1 MIIQLR
7 LDSCYISGLDRLLKE
22 RQKQYPA
29 HRDAIPPQAQMPLRK
44 LPPGSIAF
52 TLQKTSP
59 DNPPE
64 SSR

>member
-7 LDSCYISGLDRLLKE
+7 LDSRYVSGLDRLLKE
-22 RQKQYPA
+22 RQKQHPA
-29 HRDAIPPQAQMPLRK
+29 YCDAIPPQAPMPLRK
-44 LPPGSIAF
+44 RPPGSIAI
-52 TLQKTSP
+52 TLKKTSP